1 MHTIVVGLS
10 IKRAPLEILEQL
22 SVHHSQNELCVQDVK
37 AAAGLAGAVVLST
50 CNRLEFYGVC
60 EDADEGVARVRDF
73 ILGQGGAAD
82 AAPARQFRELL
93 YAFTDGR
100 AVRHLFEVVCG
111 LDSLIVGETEIAGQV
126 SRAYRA
132 SCKAGANDKMVN
144 VWFQRALSL
153 GKKVR
158 SETRISR
165 YSTSIG
171 RIAVEL
177 AAREL
182 GGIADKRVLILGAGE
197 MSELTMKYLV
207 AQDVSVAMV
216 SNRSLEKAQRLAGQ
230 YGFGACSLDEM
241 DACLE
246 QADVVFSA
254 TAAKSC
260 LVGRERLAAIMER
273 RVERPLLCIDM
284 ALPRDIDPAVRDIPN
299 VSCYDINE
307 LRDVANRHQKERLRA
322 TKTAAQ
328 LIDEVAA
335 DFERWQRSLEYIP
348 TIDAL
353 YRQADRIKAD
363 KLERAM
369 GKLSGLTPSQKQAVQ
384 CLATSIAHQLVHEP
398 VASLNAMAGSEKS
411 RAYAAMLQE
420 LFHLEPEEGPAS
432 AEMPA
437 RADAPAPAE
446 TGAGPGG
453 ALTGGSR

>member
-273 RVERPLLCIDM
+273 RAERPLLCIDM

-307 LRDVANRHQKERLRA
+307 LRDVANRHQNERLRA
-322 TKTAAQ
+322 AKTAAQ
-328 LIDEVAA
+328 LIDEPLAA
-335 DFERWQRSLEYIP
+335 LAGVHPHDRR
-348 TIDAL
+348 AL
-353 YRQADRIKAD
+353 PPGRPHQGRQAGARHGQA
-363 KLERAM
+363 LGPHAQPEAGRAVP
-369 GKLSGLTPSQKQAVQ
+369 G
-384 CLATSIAHQLVHEP
+384 HVHRP
-398 VASLNAMAGSEKS
+398 PAG
-411 RAYAAMLQE
+411 
-420 LFHLEPEEGPAS
+420 
-432 AEMPA
+432 A
-437 RADAPAPAE
+437 RARGIAE
-446 TGAGPGG
+446 RHGGFREEPRVRRHAAGAVPPR
-453 ALTGGSR
+453 A